1 MMARRTIRMLLRKGI
16 GFPKKALFFSQ
27 QIMPMMTSKA
37 FKKMTTEQKSES
49 RDFEDARIIPDSG
62 QVSPI
67 FSVPKVEL
75 NYIIGNSVK

>member
-37 FKKMTTEQKSES
+37 FQKMITEQKSES
-49 RDFEDARIIPDSG
+49 EILRMPELFLIPDRS
-62 QVSPI
+62 
-67 FSVPKVEL
+67 L
-75 NYIIGNSVK
+75 